1 MNIFHCC
8 THKTASQWVRAIFS
22 DSRVQEFSGLQPYF
36 YEDKSLLKYGVQKP
50 TEKVFDEP
58 FPDNTVITPLYVDYG
73 SFCKARSMAH
83 SPSFAFF
90 VTRDP
95 RDRLVSWYF
104 SMKYSHQTI
113 VDDVSLIREL
123 LNSKSEK
130 EGPRQSIRLLASF
143 DLFESIRSWIDASSK
158 DKNIVLIKYEDLTSR
173 NNVKVFVDLFRG
185 FGIDAPENILREVLE
200 EYRFESLTGRKK
212 GLQDLQ
218 AHLRK
223 GIEGDWINFLDDE
236 LLEELQ
242 NFAGD
247 LPEKLGY
254 KSRDELTWQNLCFY
268 QRLSSEVY
276 TDLRAAKTKLSSI
289 EVEMSSTKQEMSS
302 AKRELSS
309 ARQELSLKNAYL
321 AEISQELSHVQE
333 KLAASKSIIE
343 RKSSTI
349 KRLKARVSDQENKL
363 REAKRD
369 LKALENKIK
378 QMESSKFWKI
388 NQFWSSLTKR
398 YLGTYL

>member
-36 YEDKSLLKYGVQKP
+36 YEDELLLKYGVQKP

-73 SFCKARSMAH
+73 SFCRARAMAH

-95 RDRLVSWYF
+95 RDMLVSWYF
-104 SMKYSHQTI
+104 SMKYSHQAI

-130 EGPRQSIRLLASF
+130 EGLKQSIRLLDSF

-158 DKNIVLIKYEDLTSR
+158 DKNVVLIKYEDLTSR

-185 FGIDAPENILREVLE
+185 FGIDAPENTLREVLE

-236 LLEELQ
+236 ILEEFQ
-242 NFAGD
+242 NVAGG

-276 TDLRAAKTKLSSI
+276 SDLCAAETKISSI
-289 EVEMSSTKQEMSS
+289 EGELSSTKQELSS
-302 AKRELSS
+302 VKRELSI
-309 ARQELSLKNAYL
+309 RNACL
-321 AEISQELSHVQE
+321 AEISQELSHTQE
-333 KLAASKSIIE
+333 KLAAAKSVIK
-343 RKSSTI
+343 RKSSTVE
-349 KRLKARVSDQENKL
+349 RLKARASEQESQLYKAVQNL
-363 REAKRD
+363 RI
-369 LKALENKIK
+369 LENRIK
-378 QMESSKFWKI
+378 QMESSKLWKLKR
-388 NQFWSSLTKR
+388 FLSSLTAKLCGM
-398 YLGTYL
+398 YL